1 MSSPFTSITERNG
14 RSRLAAA
21 TINFSSSGRPRLGT
35 VTGGMHTA
43 RMRKGDVICPECN
56 AGFRRIELASRHG
69 TAGEFRCPLCAH
81 VLEVFD
87 GSTEIAYRIT
97 VAPEKLFE

>member
-1 MSSPFTSITERNG
+1 MQIRA
-14 RSRLAAA
+14 RR
-21 TINFSSSGRPRLGT
+21 RGT
-35 VTGGMHTA
+35 VVTSVHS
-43 RMRKGDVICPECN
+43 RNMRRGDVICPQCN
-56 AGFRRIELASRHG
+56 AGFRRIELASRSG
-69 TAGEFRCPLCAH
+69 KAGEFRCPLCDQ

>member
-1 MSSPFTSITERNG
+1 
-14 RSRLAAA
+14 
-21 TINFSSSGRPRLGT
+21 
-35 VTGGMHTA
+35 
-43 RMRKGDVICPECN
+43 MRRGDVICPQCN
-56 AGFRRIELASRHG
+56 AGFRRIELASRNG
-69 TAGEFRCPLCAH
+69 KAGEFRCPLCDQ